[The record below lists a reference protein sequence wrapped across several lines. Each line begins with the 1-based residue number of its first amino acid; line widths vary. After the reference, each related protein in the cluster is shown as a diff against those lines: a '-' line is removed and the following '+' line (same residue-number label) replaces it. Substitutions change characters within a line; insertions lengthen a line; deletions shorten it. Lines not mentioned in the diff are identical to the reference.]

1 MNGKYSCQ
9 LSLVVQFWKN
19 QCLNLEFLK
28 IEGRK
33 VQEGIS
39 ILRSSAAHE
48 LAMMLF
54 CMFTNKQTNKQTK
67 IGVGNCR

>member
-1 MNGKYSCQ
+1 M
-9 LSLVVQFWKN
+9 
-19 QCLNLEFLK
+19 NLEFLK